1 MFRKLRTASQ
11 QWATKRRDSLISTRP
26 TQTPNNN
33 NPTSASF
40 LGLPPEIRNQIYHHL
55 ASTTT
60 LTLPPVRPRKG
71 PQPIGLL
78 LACKQT
84 HAEFRA
90 LLLSQ
95 ANLLVWISGFDFSG
109 VVRMLR
115 VLPPKDREALQI
127 NPHLCLSI
135 FLSHVPSREERRAL
149 LDWLLV
155 REDTHSDETLVFRY
169 DVHFNVRLRPP
180 RPPSRYVNGYHMRR
194 ELLQTLIWRLE
205 QMKYAVSGQGFVNLE
220 LVRMVEDLQA
230 CADVLKE
237 VMDDPAAG

>member
-1 MFRKLRTASQ
+1 MIRKLRTASQ

-169 DVHFNVRLRPP
+169 DVHFN
-180 RPPSRYVNGYHMRR
+180 
-194 ELLQTLIWRLE
+194 TLIWRLE